1 MMLSRIVTIA
11 ALLVA
16 VFPALAGGKPEPDV
30 LILNS
35 GERLIGQL
43 VSSNATSVA
52 FKSVALGSLTVDWS
66 KVKEFHSSRR
76 FAVVP
81 KDVNPARP
89 EGIAE
94 IVHGT
99 LSMSDQK
106 MVVAGAT
113 TITVP
118 VAESEHVVDEAA
130 FQNAIES
137 QPGIFGGWKGSLTGG
152 ISLVEATQDSRTFT
166 GSANFVRAIP
176 SEDWLAPR
184 DRTSI
189 NLSAAYGDATQPGA
203 PKLLTS
209 IYHGDGERDE
219 YLSDRWFAFGQ
230 ISYDHN
236 FGQGLDFGQDYGG
249 GVGWTVLK
257 TATEDLDLK
266 GSFGYIRRDL
276 TGAPTDNLAGL
287 TTQETYN
294 RKFKHG
300 VVFSEQISL
309 IGALNQEDAYSASA
323 NAKLIMPLHK
333 KFNFTV
339 ASVDNYLGDPPA
351 GFRRN
356 SFQFTTGLTYSL
368 K

>member
-1 MMLSRIVTIA
+1 MLSRIVTIA
-11 ALLVA
+11 ALLVG
-16 VFPALAGGKPEPDV
+16 VFPALAADKSEPDV

-35 GERLIGQL
+35 GEKLIGQL
-43 VSSNATSVA
+43 VRSSATAVT
-52 FKSVALGSLTVDWS
+52 FKSVALGNLTFDWN
-66 KVKEFHSSRR
+66 KVREFHSSRE

-81 KDVNPARP
+81 KDVNPTKP

-99 LSMSDQK
+99 LSMADQK

-189 NLSAAYGDATQPGA
+189 NVSAAYGDATQPGA

-257 TATEDLDLK
+257 TASEDLDLK

-276 TGAPTDNLAGL
+276 TGVPADNLAGV

-309 IGALNQEDAYSASA
+309 IGALNQEDAYSAAA
-323 NAKLIMPLHK
+323 NAKLIMPLYK
-333 KFNFTV
+333 RFNFTV

-356 SFQFTTGLTYSL
+356 SFQFTTGVTYSL